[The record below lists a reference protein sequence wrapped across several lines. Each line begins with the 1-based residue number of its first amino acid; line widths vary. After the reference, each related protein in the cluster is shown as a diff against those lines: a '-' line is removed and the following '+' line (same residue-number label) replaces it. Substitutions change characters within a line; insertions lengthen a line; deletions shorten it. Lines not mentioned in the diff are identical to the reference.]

1 MPASLS
7 TALSLA
13 FAAYLVATGIYI
25 ISENRRPSATLAW
38 MLLFF
43 LLPGVGVVVYLLFGR
58 RHLDFGRTGM
68 LMRQQLAERLD
79 PVLAAL
85 EPEDESA
92 VRLMEADGGWGASLS
107 ELVRNTS
114 RSTITTHNE
123 VRLLQNAEEAYPAL
137 IEDMKAARQSIH
149 LQYFSWNTDA
159 LTQELLEILSDK
171 VAEGVK
177 VRIVFD
183 PVGSFFML
191 RRRYIRAMR
200 AAGIRMAPFSQLWR
214 LHTISYRN
222 HRKIA
227 VIDGEVGHT
236 GGLNIGC
243 EHIAPPKGFKLW
255 RDTNIR
261 VVGSAAALL
270 QAVFSVDWHNATGED
285 LFQPENFPPAPA
297 RLNDAQLPVQITLSG
312 PDSEWEAIRQLYFAM
327 ITSARKR
334 VYMQSPFFI
343 LDPSI
348 SEALKAAALSGVDV
362 RVMISE
368 RGTNQYV
375 PYWAANTYME
385 EIAASGATVLLYQP
399 GYLHAKTAITDG
411 CVCSVGSANIDI
423 RSFSINY
430 ELNAVIYD
438 AEISGQLEQAFLRD
452 SKDCRVFTVEEYR
465 SRNAALRFRDSVA
478 RLFSPLM

>member
-1 MPASLS
+1 MPAQLA
-7 TALSLA
+7 TALSLT
-13 FAAYLVATGIYI
+13 FAAYLVAIGIYI
-25 ISENRRPSATLAW
+25 ISENRRPSATFAW
-38 MLLFF
+38 MLLFAV
-43 LLPGVGVVVYLLFGR
+43 LPGVGVVVYLLFGR
-58 RHLDFGRTGM
+58 RHRDFGRTGM
-68 LMRQQLAERLD
+68 LMRQELAERLG
-79 PVLAAL
+79 PVLLAI
-85 EPEDESA
+85 EPEHQRA
-92 VRLMEADGGWGASLS
+92 VGLLDGNGWGHSLS

-114 RSTITTHNE
+114 RSTITTRNE
-123 VRLLQNAEEAYPAL
+123 VRLLQNAAEAYPAL
-137 IEDMKAARQSIH
+137 IEDIRAARHSIH

-159 LTQELLEILSDK
+159 MADELLEILSAK
-171 VAEGVK
+171 VAQGVK

-191 RRRYIRAMR
+191 RRRYVRAMR
-200 AAGIRMAPFSQLWR
+200 AAGIRMVPFSQLWR

-222 HRKIA
+222 HRKLA
-227 VIDGEVGHT
+227 VIDGAVGHT

-243 EHIAPPKGFKLW
+243 EHIAPPRGFKLW

-261 VVGSAAALL
+261 VVGSAATLL
-270 QAVFSVDWHNATGED
+270 QAVFAVDWHNATGED
-285 LFQPENFPPAPA
+285 LFQHENFPPAPERLKDA
-297 RLNDAQLPVQITLSG
+297 RHPVQITLSG

-327 ITSARKR
+327 ITNARKR

-343 LDPSI
+343 LDTSI

-399 GYLHAKTAITDG
+399 GYLHAKTVITDG

-438 AEISGQLEQAFLRD
+438 PEISGQLEQAFLKD
-452 SKDCRVFTVEEYR
+452 AEDCRVFTVDEYR
-465 SRNAALRFRDSVA
+465 GRNGALRFRDSVA